1 MATFRH
7 LRLALVA
14 ATTLLAALA
23 APLSAP
29 AQEQIKI
36 GAIMSLT
43 GYLAVLDNAIAD
55 GAQLAIERI
64 NAGGGLLG
72 KKLMLIVEDTKS
84 QPSPAVTAFRKLT
97 TQDQVQF
104 FVNGCSTAAS
114 RAVEPA
120 QARVKIP
127 SVVCTTL
134 PATDQVG
141 HPWVFTTL
149 PNVRFDLVERF
160 TYLRDRG
167 LTRVGMLQDTTP
179 YGALQRRVVDE
190 RAKDF
195 NMTVVGIEQYRPE
208 DTDMTPQLTKLKA
221 GGIQAVMQLGSG
233 ASTGIIAKAMDDLG
247 MQIPFVPD
255 LSVNAVEVYKVAG
268 AASNKIV
275 FPSFPPVIYEDLPD
289 GDPRKAVNRD
299 FVPLWRA
306 KFGPERDPTWGGRGW
321 DSMIILAEGIRRAG
335 SLDGEKV
342 RDALWTLREFVGT
355 CSRYTY
361 ERGNHDG
368 VRQSPYSMSRMDNGR
383 VRIIKK

>member
-1 MATFRH
+1 MVKH
-7 LRLALVA
+7 LGRALL
-14 ATTLLAALA
+14 TMTLLGPLVTPAA
-23 APLSAP
+23 

-55 GAQLAIERI
+55 GAQLAVERI

-72 KKLMLIVEDTKS
+72 KKLVLIVEDTKS

-120 QARVKIP
+120 QAKAKMP
-127 SVVCTTL
+127 SIVCTTL
-134 PATDQVG
+134 PAVDQVG

-149 PNVRFDLVERF
+149 PNARFEIGERF

-179 YGALQRRVVDE
+179 YGAIGRQVAE
-190 RAKDF
+190 ARAKEF
-195 NMTVVGIEQYRPE
+195 NITVVGIEQYRPE

-221 GGIQAVMQLGSG
+221 AGIQAVMQLGSG
-233 ASTGIIAKAMDDLG
+233 ASTGIIAKEMDDLG

-268 AASNKIV
+268 AASNKII
-275 FPSFPPVIYEDLPD
+275 FPSFPPAIYEDLPD
-289 GDPRKAVNRD
+289 NDPRKAVNRI

-306 KFGPERDPTWGGRGW
+306 KYGPDRDPTWGGRGW
-321 DSMIILAEGIRRAG
+321 DSMMILAEGIRRAG

-342 RDALWTLREFVGT
+342 RDALWTLNDFVGT

-368 VRQSPYSMSRMDNGR
+368 VRQSPYSMARMDNGR
-383 VRIIKK
+383 VRMITK